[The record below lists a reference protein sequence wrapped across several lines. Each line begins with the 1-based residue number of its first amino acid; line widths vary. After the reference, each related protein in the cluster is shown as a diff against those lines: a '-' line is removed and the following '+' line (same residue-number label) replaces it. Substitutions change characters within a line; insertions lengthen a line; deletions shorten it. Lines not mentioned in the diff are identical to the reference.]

1 MITLNATIII
11 QIINLLV
18 LIAILNRIMFRP
30 LKGMLAKRQEAVQG
44 GLADAKAAREKA
56 VERDSEYKHERAKGR
71 SNIQQ
76 KLQALREEAEGK
88 AQVMISETQDKA
100 REDYRAFLDKV
111 EADLAKTREDIKAEA
126 EAVARS
132 MASLVL
138 GREVS

>member
-1 MITLNATIII
+1 MISLNATIIV

-30 LKGMLAKRQEAVQG
+30 LKSMLAKRNEAVQG
-44 GLADAKAAREKA
+44 GLAEAKAATEKA
-56 VERDSEYKHERAKGR
+56 SGRKDEYTHNRNKGR
-71 SNIQQ
+71 ADIH
-76 KLQALREEAEGK
+76 KRLHALREETEEK
-88 AQVMISETQDKA
+88 ATKLISETQDKA
-100 REDYRAFLDKV
+100 REDYRVFVDKV
-111 EADLAKTREDIKAEA
+111 EAEMVKAREEIKAEA

>member
-1 MITLNATIII
+1 MISLNATIII

-30 LKGMLAKRQEAVQG
+30 LKGMLDKRNEAVQG
-44 GLADAKAAREKA
+44 GLAEAKAATEKA
-56 VERDSEYKHERAKGR
+56 ADRKHEYSHQRHVGR
-71 SNIQQ
+71 TDIN
-76 KLQALREEAEGK
+76 KRLQVLREETENK
-88 AQVMISETQDKA
+88 AKVLIAETQDKA
-100 REDYRAFLDKV
+100 REDYRAFNAKV
-111 EADLAKTREDIKAEA
+111 TADMAQTREDIKAEA